1 MALFTFTS
9 EATTERKILEN
20 GRNVGVIKNLE
31 TKTSKSGRDMLVVT
45 ISVGGVE
52 LRQYFTDNPVS
63 RRIFDSLQVSAGL
76 EPSAEVDEDLLIG
89 RKVGVMIG
97 SQRDSKYREIKFF
110 LDDWSDLKQ
119 DDDDDDDL
127 DLELEL

>member
-9 EATTERKILEN
+9 EATTERKNLEN
-20 GRNVGVIKNLE
+20 GRSVGVVKNLE

-97 SQRDSKYREIKFF
+97 SQRDSEYKEIKFF

-119 DDDDDDDL
+119 DDDDDDLDL
-127 DLELEL
+127 DLEL